1 MELVVTYQHAFM
13 PGTTDLCARHARTP
27 YPGTPALGAVVEAS
41 HEGECDSCGI
51 EAMLSLAESP
61 RHFHG
66 R

>member
-1 MELVVTYQHAFM
+1 METVVTYQHAFM
-13 PGTTDLCARHARTP
+13 PGITDLCVRHVRAP
-27 YPGTPALGAVVEAS
+27 YPGTPALGAVVKTS

-51 EAMLSLAESP
+51 EAMLSAAETP